1 MWRVE
6 CKEAMLS
13 WVQSEWE
20 THASHHIYDVSSS
33 DGAFNVPIDALPLQI
48 GVLVTIAI
56 LFTFSLSF
64 LISAIYLFCAFANFP
79 FKGAS
84 EDS

>member
-20 THASHHIYDVSSS
+20 THASQHIYDASSS
-33 DGAFNVPIDALPLQI
+33 DDAFNVPIDALPLQI
-48 GVLVTIAI
+48 GILVAIAI
-56 LFTFSLSF
+56 LFKFSLSF
-64 LISAIYLFCAFANFP
+64 LISAIYLLCASMNFP

-84 EDS
+84 GDS